1 MNCRC
6 SVVLFTTFV
15 LFGCAGGEKVMK
27 EEPTP
32 LAVNWE
38 RSAWRFC
45 NANEC
50 ARPTQKTVVVDPP
63 AVVFPAAAVD
73 PKPISVPV
81 KTTRTVS
88 VPFHLASARLTQ
100 TAERVLRTEFAHGNA
115 GDSILIEGRTD
126 DLGTQSFNDRLAR
139 NRADSVAA
147 FLKQLGVTGTVTIE
161 SQGKCCYLTA
171 NRSEETR
178 ARNRRVDLQIST
190 TQKE

>member
-6 SVVLFTTFV
+6 SIVLFTTFV
-15 LFGCAGGEKVMK
+15 LFGCAGGEKILK
-27 EEPTP
+27 EEPIS
-32 LAVNWE
+32 LALNWE

-45 NANEC
+45 TTNEC

-63 AVVFPAAAVD
+63 SLAIPLVSVA
-73 PKPISVPV
+73 PKQLPEPV
-81 KTTRTVS
+81 KTSRTLS
-88 VPFHLASARLTQ
+88 VTFHLASSKLTPQ
-100 TAERVLRTEFAHGNA
+100 AESVLRKEFAPQNVI
-115 GDSILIEGRTD
+115 DSIVIEGRTD

-139 NRADSVAA
+139 NRADAVAA
-147 FLKQLGVTGTVTIE
+147 FLKRLGVTGTVTIE